1 MSDNKFTNVKIV
13 SVSGELHQFSDIRD
27 LKINVEN
34 GLLDVQFDDG
44 SFVFLLDGLRYF
56 EVGLNPHQQGRDI
69 LFQLCEVRLTSLE
82 EKNSE
87 IISISDVINCEWKA
101 DQGLFMVFGEIK
113 TFGFHLDHVVSY
125 DLKNIK

>member
-1 MSDNKFTNVKIV
+1 MNDNKFTNVKIV
-13 SVSGELHQFSDIRD
+13 SISGERHHFSDIKD

-56 EVGLNPHQQGRDI
+56 EVGLKPQQGRDV

-82 EKNSE
+82 EKSSE